1 MSKRKKMVNTKLK
14 DSKKARVFELIL
26 VLGTVLLCSCAH
38 YKCDPDYA
46 GPNKRSAELLEY
58 YSYPKQQIEAKVEK
72 IGEKKHYVVE
82 RIEFP
87 SALNIFG
94 SENIKIEFYVQ
105 KKAGKFPTV
114 LALPISGGID
124 FSVRGFAKLF
134 ASNGLNCAIVHNR
147 RADLDDTKTAEEVEN
162 YFRQTVL
169 DNRQVLD
176 YLVERKEVDS
186 DRLGCLGLSLGGIRA
201 SMVAGVDER
210 LKCTVLGLAGGSI
223 ADINL
228 LTDKKEIR
236 EYKEKLIKMGISSEI
251 IYSELYDKVIT
262 DPLRLA
268 PYTDAR
274 GVLMFTALF
283 DRVIPRKCS
292 DKLRK
297 AMGKPEVVY
306 LLSGHYG
313 SFLYLPYAERK
324 SLSFF
329 KEKFEIR

>member
-1 MSKRKKMVNTKLK
+1 MSKKVKLVNTKLK
-14 DSKKARVFELIL
+14 HLIRSKAFELIL
-26 VLGTVLLCSCAH
+26 VSGIVLLCSCAH
-38 YKCDPDYA
+38 YKCDPEYA
-46 GPNKRSAELLEY
+46 GPSHRSAELLEY
-58 YSYPKQQIEAKVEK
+58 YSYPKQKIEADVEK
-72 IGEKKHYVVE
+72 ISERKRYVVQ

-87 SALNIFG
+87 SALNVFDN
-94 SENIKIEFYVQ
+94 ENIKIEFYVQ

-134 ASNGLNCAIVHNR
+134 ASNGLNCAVVYNR
-147 RADLDDTKTAEEVEN
+147 RVDLDDTETAEEVED

-169 DNRQVLD
+169 DSRQILD
-176 YLVERKEVDS
+176 YLVGREEVDS

-201 SMVAGVDER
+201 SIVAGVDER
-210 LKCTVLGLAGGSI
+210 LKCTVIGLAGGSI

-228 LTDKKEIR
+228 LSDKKEIR
-236 EYKEKLIKMGISSEI
+236 EYMEELLDMGISSEV
-251 IYSELYDKVIT
+251 IYNELSEKVIT

-268 PYTDAR
+268 QYVDAR
-274 GVLMFTALF
+274 DVLMFTAMF
-283 DRVIPRKCS
+283 DRVVPRKCC
-292 DKLRK
+292 DQLWKTI
-297 AMGKPEVVY
+297 GKPEAVY

-329 KEKFEIR
+329 KEKFGI